1 MVGIPNGMAL
11 KTLPLR
17 ALVAFAARSAERVE
31 PYFYLPMGHPRIA
44 SAEEAVR
51 NAIQV
56 SLDFVNGSE
65 EDPQFIQMAED
76 WVVKALLA
84 VSEGESPDTQAAL
97 ACNAAYAAINAA
109 VVAVNSVK
117 APSRANEGSKV
128 VAAAVAAAEA
138 AMVVD
143 PEIRHH
149 IGRDY
154 QFLTKL
160 NLGRFP
166 DWGRPFDAG
175 DKSKMG
181 PIVLTKEAEIAQ
193 KQGQRLKELYAMH
206 LKSKQPALAK

>member
-1 MVGIPNGMAL
+1 MAGIPNGMAL
-11 KTLPLR
+11 KTLSLR

-31 PYFYLPMGHPRIA
+31 PYFYLPLGHPRMT

-65 EDPQFIQMAED
+65 EDPQFIQIAED
-76 WVVKALLA
+76 WVMKALLA

-97 ACNAAYAAINAA
+97 ACNSAYAAINAT

-128 VAAAVAAAEA
+128 VTAAVAAAEA

-149 IGRDY
+149 VARDY
-154 QFLTKL
+154 QFLKSL

-175 DKSKMG
+175 EKGKMG
-181 PIVLTKEAEIAQ
+181 SIVLTKGAEIAQ
-193 KQGQRLKELYAMH
+193 QQGRLLTDLYKEH
-206 LKSKQPALAK
+206 LKKSNAVLAK